1 MAGRKFDFCWP
12 DREVCLNDCLLGMY
26 TVWLGGN
33 WTFTD
38 LKGKYAWMIVFWTGA
53 VHLSFSPKLGRKC
66 TDRHPSMLL
75 MPYENSFETTTATR
89 IRLVLR
95 LYSQPKHQWEG
106 TVPQSSTFSLQPQK
120 PAGHARQVLELTIGT
135 QDLVASQ
142 YASLQLCLSHFTGF
156 CWAGRGCEREGGEI
170 VPNKWY
176 IASVWGNSTPT
187 SFSQMQAL

>member
-1 MAGRKFDFCWP
+1 MAGRKLDFCWP

-120 PAGHARQVLELTIGT
+120 PAGHARQVLELDRCWNRHSAPRCIPI
-135 QDLVASQ
+135 
-142 YASLQLCLSHFTGF
+142 CLSPVVPLSLHWFLLSWEGV
-156 CWAGRGCEREGGEI
+156 WERRR
-170 VPNKWY
+170 W
-176 IASVWGNSTPT
+176 NSPKEMVHC
-187 SFSQMQAL
+187 QCVG